1 MFPFDAHDE
10 YDSSLIPQGAWSV
23 IYFAALCPGGDKAP
37 MLKLSPYVLLFQPER
52 IADRHEGDEP
62 ARVIAEKPI
71 LSLLRALNKPLLCLK
86 LFMKTEKS
94 IFEHSL
100 HQRRLRARDSEFDPR
115 VEELLWQHANIGR
128 PLIPGFLVCRRR
140 FR

>member
-1 MFPFDAHDE
+1 
-10 YDSSLIPQGAWSV
+10 
-23 IYFAALCPGGDKAP
+23 